1 MTVFGR
7 TRTILAAVCAM
18 AAAPRTPAQVQAPA
32 PESGTPIVRSGLED
46 GALRITDT
54 AGAPVIVPGAAP
66 LVEGCDPGV
75 KWDVQLQPQPSGADL
90 IFTFTGTAPGR
101 RQIGTINIGTL
112 ALGPTVTIHDLRGA
126 GDAVSADCNT
136 FVARSWTYPGELYSP
151 AWVVSNSAMS
161 VGISLQYPVLQW
173 RHDVRLTMSSPLA
186 RGPGIENARGWQA
199 RFQLGGA
206 GQRLTHGSEV
216 GQGQTRVY
224 VVSIR
229 VCQNPREWVRTLT
242 PYRDFFRATY
252 GAVRYERQPEPMLAL
267 TMSDPALI
275 SDDNPQGWNASY
287 RPDLGGWGR
296 LTRRL
301 RVELGGWDAYMLA
314 SPGGQYAVNR
324 QHNPPYQF
332 ATAWNSSPELASAL
346 EPYNGLPAV
355 GKTGKRL
362 ALHWARSYQVTP
374 GWDVPRVEGMDL
386 DKPEHVQAALNEI
399 EMAVRA
405 GAGTVVLG
413 SSKHTLVPAWDQH
426 QWIEQLA
433 MHFTSTSFVV
443 EPGGPDFIHAIA
455 GMSLAATMENGRP
468 TREQDLYTLRHPFWM
483 ADFLL
488 PGHETWGVL
497 KYTMLKR
504 AFHQDADGARV
515 LQDTRRLA
523 LLGYVPVAHYDND
536 LTTNI
541 AAAESWKQTVPA
553 DLQLEAPA
561 FASAAPVVKKPPA
574 KQARGAPQ
582 PQDPLVA
589 RALANAAKPGAA
601 KNARNA
607 KKSMDITVKPGGD
620 EAALTDPDFNIPD
633 RNAILHALRRA
644 RAFSPNAN
652 PKLRGKYV
660 AVDPT
665 KVLPPEEAEPK

>member
-1 MTVFGR
+1 MIVFGR
-7 TRTILAAVCAM
+7 APACLAAMLV
-18 AAAPRTPAQVQAPA
+18 AAAPAPAQVQAPA
-32 PESGTPIVRSGLED
+32 PETGPQVVSAALENGLVRM
-46 GALRITDT
+46 TDA
-54 AGAPVIVPGAAP
+54 AGAALIVPGGAP

-90 IFTFTGTAPGR
+90 IFTFTGTAPGN

-126 GDAVSADCNT
+126 GDAVAADCNT

-151 AWVVSNSAMS
+151 AWVVSNADTS

-186 RGPGIENARGWQA
+186 RGPGAENARGWQA

-206 GQRLTHGSEV
+206 GQRLAHGATV
-216 GQGQTRVY
+216 GQGQSRVY

-229 VCQNPREWVRTLT
+229 VCRNTKEWVRTLA
-242 PYRDFFRATY
+242 PYRDFFRTTY
-252 GAVRYERQPEPMLAL
+252 GAVRYQRHTEPVLAL
-267 TMSDPALI
+267 AMSDPALI
-275 SDDNPQGWNASY
+275 TEDNPQGWNTSY

-301 RVELGGWDAYMLA
+301 RVELGGWDAFMLT
-314 SPGGQYAVNR
+314 SPAGQYSENR

-355 GKTGKRL
+355 SKTGKRL
-362 ALHWARSYQVTP
+362 VLHWAHAYQIVP
-374 GWDVPRVEGMDL
+374 GWDLPRIENMDL
-386 DKPEHVQAALNEI
+386 DNPVHVQAALNEI
-399 EMAVRA
+399 EAAVQA

-413 SSKHTLVPAWDQH
+413 GSKHAVLPAWDQY

-443 EPGGPDFIHAIA
+443 EPGGADFLHAIA
-455 GMSLAATMENGRP
+455 GMSLPATMESGRP
-468 TREQDLYTLRHPFWM
+468 TREQDLYTLRHPHWL

-504 AFHQDADGARV
+504 AFRADADGARV

-523 LLGYVPVAHYDND
+523 FMGFVPVAYYDHD
-536 LTTNI
+536 LTTNV
-541 AAAESWKQTVPA
+541 AAAESWKTTVPA
-553 DLQLEAPA
+553 DLAIGAPV
-561 FASAAPVVKKPPA
+561 FAEPPRAVKKALGKPAKAAPL
-574 KQARGAPQ
+574 
-582 PQDPLVA
+582 PQDPAVA
-589 RALANAAKPGAA
+589 RALANAARPNNA
-601 KNARNA
+601 KDARNR
-607 KKSMDITVKPGGD
+607 KTMDITVKPGSD
-620 EAALTDPDFNIPD
+620 EDALIDPDFNLPD
-633 RNAILHALRRA
+633 RASILNALRRA

-652 PKLRGKYV
+652 PKARGKYV
-660 AVDPT
+660 AIDPT
-665 KVLPPEEAEPK
+665 KVLPSEEADPK